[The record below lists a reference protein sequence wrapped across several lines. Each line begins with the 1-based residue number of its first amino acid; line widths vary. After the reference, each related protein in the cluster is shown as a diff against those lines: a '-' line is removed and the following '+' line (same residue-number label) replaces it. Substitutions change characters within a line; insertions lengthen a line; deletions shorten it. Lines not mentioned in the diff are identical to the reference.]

1 MKKAFH
7 ITTFLLAAI
16 AAVWA
21 QGNPAGSN
29 TRVYRQGNSWV
40 QEVSGSLSGARN
52 IRISTDAGSVR
63 VRGAAQPNITYVL
76 KKKVYNCY
84 GGDEAERYLN
94 RFEVTATLQGNTA
107 ILRGQCEFC
116 GSNRKHGSIDFEVT
130 VPQDMALVNIQ
141 TDGGDVAVNNI
152 AGRMEAETGGGSVQ
166 ADNVGGFINASSG
179 GGNIDVGKAG
189 GDARLETG
197 GGSIRVVSAKGRIDA
212 QSGGGNIEIASAQT
226 INLETGGGSIN
237 VASCAGDLR
246 ATTGGGNIQAGTIG
260 GRTVLETGGGS
271 IRLGSSGGPVS
282 AQSGGGTIELYKM
295 RQGAQVETGGGG
307 IVAEFISLGTAVNY
321 GSHLET
327 GAGDVVVYLA
337 DDLKA
342 SINAAIDVGNGH
354 AIRSDFG
361 TIKVTSEGEDYGPRE
376 FYANGSLNGGGPSLR
391 IHTTVGN
398 IELRRR
404 NLAQR

>member
-16 AAVWA
+16 AAVYA
-21 QGNPAGSN
+21 GENPAGSN

-52 IRISTDAGSVR
+52 LRISTDAGSVR

-76 KKKVYNCY
+76 KKKVYNC
-84 GGDEAERYLN
+84 GGEEEAQRYLN
-94 RFEVTATLQGNTA
+94 QFQVTATQQGSTA
-107 ILRGQCEFC
+107 ILRGECEFC
-116 GSNRKHGSIDFEVT
+116 SGNRKHGSIDFEVT
-130 VPQDMALVNIQ
+130 VPQDIALVNIQ
-141 TDGGDVAVNNI
+141 TDGGDVAMNNI
-152 AGRMEAETGGGSVQ
+152 AGRMESETGGGSVQ
-166 ADNVGGFINASSG
+166 ADNIGGFINASSG

-189 GDARLETG
+189 GDVRLETG

-226 INLETGGGSIN
+226 MNLETGGGSIN
-237 VASCAGDLR
+237 VAACAGDLR

-271 IRLGSSGGPVS
+271 IRLGSSNGPVS
-282 AQSGGGTIELYKM
+282 AQSGGGSIELYKL
-295 RQGAQVETGGGG
+295 RQGAQVETGSGG
-307 IVAEFISLGTAVNY
+307 IVAEFISLGVANS

-337 DDLKA
+337 DDVKA
-342 SINAAIDVGNGH
+342 NVSAAIDVGNGH
-354 AIRSDFG
+354 AIRSDFSS
-361 TIKVTSEGEDYGPRE
+361 IKVTSEGDDPGPRE
-376 FYANGSLNGGGPSLR
+376 FYANGDLNGGGPALR
-391 IHTTVGN
+391 IHTSVGN